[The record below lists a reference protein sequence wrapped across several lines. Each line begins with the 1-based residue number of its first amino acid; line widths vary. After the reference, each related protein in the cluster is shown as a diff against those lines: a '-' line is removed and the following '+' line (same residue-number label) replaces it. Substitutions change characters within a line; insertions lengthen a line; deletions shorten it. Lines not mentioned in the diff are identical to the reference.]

1 MTDRTLVSTGTP
13 WEKYVGYSR
22 AIRVGSIVE
31 VAGTVAADEQGQVVG
46 CRDPYGQTRFIL
58 SKIERALK
66 QVGAEL
72 TDVVRTRI
80 YVTNMAY
87 FEGVGRAHGEVFG
100 EIRPASTM
108 VQVSAL
114 ASPEFWVEI
123 EVSAI
128 VSN

>member
-1 MTDRTLVSTGTP
+1 MTERILVSTGTP
-13 WEKYVGYSR
+13 WEAAVGYSR
-22 AIRVGSIVE
+22 VVRVGSLVE

-46 CRDPYGQTRFIL
+46 YGDPYEQTRFIL
-58 SKIERALK
+58 SKIEGALQ
-66 QVGAEL
+66 QVGAKL

-87 FEGVGRAHGEVFG
+87 AEGVGRAHREVFA

-123 EVSAI
+123 EASAI
-128 VSN
+128 VAG